1 MPAWIW
7 SWKRPKLPAWTPTKR
22 SVNRRLPSDSPYSSP
37 SYSPFEPDHNLFAS
51 YTLQQPPSIHR
62 LLHPGLAAFRIPHAL
77 DAQAPKILDRTE
89 HRPRRATRS
98 TSSPPRT
105 RSSSFDGSAA
115 RIATS
120 SRSQQEDQP
129 AQWKSLPAEDRKN
142 WENLAKEK
150 KRRSRYQEASLPV
163 VHRLYPQAA
172 SEDTFNPNL
181 VSMEYMQNLFNQ
193 VEPTSPA
200 SLVLLSHITLARSH
214 PLALERLPY
223 SFHTSLQPPNYFES
237 LGPLDPLDPNLSTSS
252 ISPRSSASSP
262 EDGVKIFVPQQQSAS
277 RYQEISLPAVHH
289 LHPQAA
295 SEDTGLLGPLLA
307 KMPSENLGNGF
318 DWVPSASYA
327 PLLDG
332 VHSKPLQPTSPTPP
346 IVAYTPLSPH
356 PEQRP
361 YPLAPRTDLS
371 PLIRLVQ
378 DRQVPLH
385 LSTVPSPPPLRR
397 SLTPSTPR
405 TSLQPPN
412 DFELLGP
419 LDPTLSTSQAELDL
433 HGELHHQ
440 EPTQQDFSQY
450 SWGWNGAPAMLDNNW
465 DLSSISPAFLGEQAN
480 GFSNNGI
487 ANGKMN
493 FNQDELCGTAS
504 SSARISAR
512 RWTVGR
518 TVLGA
523 TRR

>member
-1 MPAWIW
+1 M
-7 SWKRPKLPAWTPTKR
+7 
-22 SVNRRLPSDSPYSSP
+22 
-37 SYSPFEPDHNLFAS
+37 
-51 YTLQQPPSIHR
+51 
-62 LLHPGLAAFRIPHAL
+62 
-77 DAQAPKILDRTE
+77 
-89 HRPRRATRS
+89 
-98 TSSPPRT
+98 
-105 RSSSFDGSAA
+105 
-115 RIATS
+115 
-120 SRSQQEDQP
+120 
-129 AQWKSLPAEDRKN
+129 
-142 WENLAKEK
+142 
-150 KRRSRYQEASLPV
+150 
-163 VHRLYPQAA
+163 
-172 SEDTFNPNL
+172 
-181 VSMEYMQNLFNQ
+181 
-193 VEPTSPA
+193 
-200 SLVLLSHITLARSH
+200 
-214 PLALERLPY
+214 
-223 SFHTSLQPPNYFES
+223 
-237 LGPLDPLDPNLSTSS
+237 
-252 ISPRSSASSP
+252 
-262 EDGVKIFVPQQQSAS
+262 KIFVPQQQSAS

-327 PLLDG
+327 PLRWPRTSLT
-332 VHSKPLQPTSPTPP
+332 PTSSRWSTFKTSSTNLPNSADRRLHPSLTSPRTT
-346 IVAYTPLSPH
+346 ALSSRPSNGSQPPH
-356 PEQRP
+356 PARP
-361 YPLAPRTDLS
+361 
-371 PLIRLVQ
+371 Q